1 MSVHT
6 IMLRPQTMKGTSK
19 VLRVLVFMG
28 IVVASGLAATFNG
41 LIGAILFLTA
51 SLIFIYAG
59 FKPYQGR
66 NLLLL
71 LYAHVVV
78 GLIFFGMALAN
89 PAVRQFAV
97 GTNPGTLTLEQ
108 GVSLIFAAAVIG
120 LVAAVILVTIPFCL
134 IVAAAAA
141 VVSKWHVGP
150 DRSSMSAFT
159 HTLCTILAIIHS
171 VVVVEDGE
179 IKGHQ
184 DGKERLEKFG
194 GPGWLTVYPQQAVAL
209 HIQGKITR
217 VVGAGTVMLK
227 RGEKIMAIL
236 PLNPKGNVQAIA
248 NVLTRDRIALNV
260 SVLHAARLEPAA
272 DTKTRLQ
279 HELSSTEAQ
288 LRNLTLEGMPTAAID
303 AAQQAVELARQKL
316 QALETDKIIGD
327 ELFQIY
333 ESTARVAALRGPDP
347 YNAVK
352 FAVINNLKD
361 AIMAEYSEDLF
372 KIREDNGDLEAKINQ
387 RKIKE
392 IEDLVTRKSTAFGL
406 GKGAKLLIVDIA
418 EITFPPELKEKIEQ
432 QVKTLIEAQIQET
445 EARIAESK
453 AKANIIAA
461 KAKAQ
466 AAIMAGKG
474 EGEARAALFREI
486 LRELKRERLPQE
498 QIASAMLGL
507 ISATTSVKEMKDLF
521 KSSSFLHRRYP
532 ELMAEN
538 GNGHGEE

>member
-1 MSVHT
+1 MSVHS
-6 IMLRPQTMKGTSK
+6 IMLRPQTMTGTSK
-19 VLRVLVFMG
+19 VLRGLLFVG
-28 IVVASGLAATFNG
+28 IVVGSGLAAAFSDLAG
-41 LIGAILFLTA
+41 VIFFLSA
-51 SLIFIYAG
+51 SLIFIFTG

-71 LYAHVVV
+71 LYAHLVV
-78 GLIFFGMALAN
+78 GLIFFGMAAAN
-89 PAVRQFAV
+89 PAVRQFAA
-97 GTNPGTLTLEQ
+97 GSSSGTLTWEQ
-108 GVSLIFAAAVIG
+108 GLTLIITAAVIG
-120 LVAAVILVTIPFCL
+120 IVAAIMLVTIPFGVV
-134 IVAAAAA
+134 VAAAAA
-141 VVSKWHVGP
+141 VISKWHVGP
-150 DRSSMSAFT
+150 DRSFASAFI
-159 HTLCTILAIIHS
+159 HTLCTLLAVIHF

-179 IKGHQ
+179 VKGHQ

-194 GPGWLTVYPQQAVAL
+194 GPGWMTVYPQQAVAL

-227 RGEKIMAIL
+227 RGEKIMAVL
-236 PLNPKGNVQAIA
+236 PLSPKGNVQAIE

-279 HELSSTEAQ
+279 QELSSAEAQ
-288 LRNLTLEGMPTAAID
+288 LRSLTLDGAPTTAID
-303 AAQQAVELARQKL
+303 GARQTVEAARQKL
-316 QALETDKIIGD
+316 QALENDKIIGD

-333 ESTARVAALRGPDP
+333 ESTARLAALRGPDP

-372 KIREDNGDLEAKINQ
+372 KIKDDNGDLDAKINQ

-392 IEDLVTRKSTAFGL
+392 IEDLVTRKSMGFGM

-432 QVKTLIEAQIQET
+432 QVKTLIEEQIQET

-532 ELMAEN
+532 ELMADN
-538 GNGHGEE
+538 GNGHVVE